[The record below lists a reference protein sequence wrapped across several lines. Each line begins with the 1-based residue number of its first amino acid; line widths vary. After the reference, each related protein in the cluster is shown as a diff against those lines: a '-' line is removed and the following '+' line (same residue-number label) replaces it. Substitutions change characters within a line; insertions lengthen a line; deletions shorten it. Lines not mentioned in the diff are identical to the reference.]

1 MGPVPIG
8 ALLPDEELALVSALV
23 RARAVRIVGGH
34 ALGTLGALS
43 PTCGAGSAVAVDR
56 LQNCETSQTIVVGDV
71 RPGGPTSQRA
81 PEGTSS
87 SGVARVPGLGSV
99 DATGTPVRSSQVK
112 EADAG
117 PPGAWE
123 I

>member
-34 ALGTLGALS
+34 ALGALGALS
-43 PTCGAGSAVAVDR
+43 PTCGTGSAVTMDR

-87 SGVARVPGLGSV
+87 SGVPRVPGLGSV
-99 DATGTPVRSSQVK
+99 VATGTPVRSSQV
-112 EADAG
+112 
-117 PPGAWE
+117 
-123 I
+123 